1 MQAAV
6 LGCFVKRWWGAWAS
20 KVSTGDFCAR
30 LSRAA
35 LFDPRDHAKKD
46 PKKLC
51 AFWGFISVPVVGVEP
66 TRCHHQ
72 RILSPSRLPI
82 PTHRLICCLYSIL
95 QACQKIKIYFALI
108 FTSQIRSKSTLDIP
122 RIIGLSFFSAVFSLI
137 TPVFFQAIGAAKV
150 SVAISVMR
158 EIICLIPIFWLLS
171 RLGLGWTWWA
181 FPLSETISGE
191 FGLVLYLRQIHRWP
205 DV

>member
-6 LGCFVKRWWGAWAS
+6 PGCFVKRWWGAWAS

-72 RILSPSRLPI
+72 RILSRYPRKARKSRFDFFKPFSFSNCTAKI
-82 PTHRLICCLYSIL
+82 ADV
-95 QACQKIKIYFALI
+95 QAKIEVSNFAVRKNLADI
-108 FTSQIRSKSTLDIP
+108 LDIKSKCASGHTSKCR
-122 RIIGLSFFSAVFSLI
+122 RIVCA
-137 TPVFFQAIGAAKV
+137 AIRIK
-150 SVAISVMR
+150 
-158 EIICLIPIFWLLS
+158 E
-171 RLGLGWTWWA
+171 
-181 FPLSETISGE
+181 
-191 FGLVLYLRQIHRWP
+191 
-205 DV
+205 